1 MQESKQNNSRKL
13 LLGMLL
19 GLLLVVLGMFA
30 VLLTMLPEEEK
41 MGRLNP
47 EDAFYVRRVISA
59 QPTYKDKDN
68 AYIEAMELLR
78 NGRFMEAADVFEYLG
93 DYADSPQKLSYC
105 RYRLSCQKQKIENPW
120 IVPQNHLDDF
130 IGGDIYSAAHH
141 GLIFVPKECNADT
154 RCLIYFAGGTG

>member
-68 AYIEAMELLR
+68 AYIEAVELLR

-93 DYADSPQKLSYC
+93 DYADSADMVKDCDYAKASERFSSGQWSSAKEIFLSDPTGKN
-105 RYRLSCQKQKIENPW
+105 LKM
-120 IVPQNHLDDF
+120 LD
-130 IGGDIYSAAHH
+130 S
-141 GLIFVPKECNADT
+141 VK
-154 RCLIYFAGGTG
+154 